1 MFSILFPNINPVLI
15 SLGPLQIRWYGLAYV
30 LGFLSS
36 YFLIRFQLARHKP
49 PLLSLDRL
57 SDLFFYMATGLIL
70 GARLG
75 YALFYNFG
83 YYLLHPLE
91 MAAFWHGG
99 MSFHGGLLGVFLG
112 TAFYCRKNRIS
123 LLALG
128 DLLVLPAPIGLG
140 LGRLANFINGEL
152 YGRVTEL
159 PWGMVFPHG
168 GPLPRHPS
176 QLYEAILEGGFLFV
190 FLWVKRKAI
199 PYPGASVI
207 RFLIGYG
214 VIRFGVEFVRE
225 PDPQVGYWWGL
236 LTTGQFLSG
245 LMLIIGLILLFYQ
258 GRHHSPPSTNP
269 CLMLQHARRFL
280 NLKNRSD
287 SVPF

>member
-1 MFSILFPNINPVLI
+1 MFSLLFPNINPVLI
-15 SLGPLQIRWYGLAYV
+15 SLGPFQIRWYGLAYV
-30 LGFLSS
+30 MGFLSA
-36 YFLIRFQLARHKP
+36 YFLIRFQLARQKP

-83 YYLLHPLE
+83 YYLQNPLE
-91 MAAFWHGG
+91 MAAFWQGG
-99 MSFHGGLLGVFLG
+99 MSFHGGLLGVVLG
-112 TAFYCRKNRIS
+112 TAIYCRKNRLS

-152 YGRVTEL
+152 YGRVTDL
-159 PWGMVFPHG
+159 PWGMVFPRG

-176 QLYEAILEGGFLFV
+176 QLYEALLEGGFLFV
-190 FLWVKRKAI
+190 FLWLTREAI
-199 PYPGASVI
+199 PYAGASVV

-225 PDPQVGYWWGL
+225 ADSQVGYWWGL
-236 LTTGQFLSG
+236 LTTGQLLSG
-245 LMLIIGLILLFYQ
+245 IMILIGLVLMMYQ
-258 GRHHSPPSTNP
+258 NHRLAPGG
-269 CLMLQHARRFL
+269 
-280 NLKNRSD
+280 
-287 SVPF
+287 